1 LNPVLQVDKDEWDT
15 FLSEFSKL
23 AKNYE
28 IILGKLDMA
37 LAQIEVQREKNRQ
50 LDARGSEVLESVE
63 DGLDEIKQDQSA
75 KKPNETERTV
85 KTKLGFLESFR
96 IGLFRLTRRPQT
108 STYAS
113 CRRCGYVIKRA
124 SRFCVGC
131 GADFGAFVCPCGRGV
146 SPDDKFCDQC
156 GRTTGLR

>member
-1 LNPVLQVDKDEWDT
+1 MNPVLQVDKDEWET

-28 IILGKLDMA
+28 LILGKLDLA
-37 LAQIEVQREKNRQ
+37 LAQIEVQREKNGQ
-50 LDARGSEVLESVE
+50 LE
-63 DGLDEIKQDQSA
+63 DELDEIKQDQSA
-75 KKPNETERTV
+75 KNPNEAERTV
-85 KTKLGFLESFR
+85 KTKPGFLEFFSR

-108 STYAS
+108 ITYAS

-156 GRTTGLR
+156 GRTT